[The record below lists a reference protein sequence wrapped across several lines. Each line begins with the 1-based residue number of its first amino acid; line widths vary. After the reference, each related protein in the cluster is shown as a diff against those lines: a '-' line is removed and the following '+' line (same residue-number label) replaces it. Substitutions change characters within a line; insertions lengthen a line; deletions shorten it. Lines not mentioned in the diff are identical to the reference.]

1 MQNLIFTKRPVLF
14 FFLSFAL
21 LSGFFACQKEALVET
36 NTPDFSVSGAATDR
50 SAGTIVDI
58 AVSNPDFSTLVA
70 AVLKTNLAGFLSKA
84 DLKATVFA
92 PNNAAFAALPAPFN
106 NAQNIGAITD
116 PGQIKFLAQVI
127 KYHVALGARTAT
139 QLTNGAYNTY
149 KTAATPN
156 DNSIYVGRS
165 IAGDVYINGVS
176 KVIAANIQAD
186 NGIIH
191 VIDKVLFFP
200 TQDVA
205 QIAIKNGNF
214 TALVA
219 ALRKTGLANVFTSPT
234 TNATVFA
241 PTDAAFA
248 ALPAPLNNAANIGSI
263 TDAATINTLRNVLL
277 YHVVG
282 ARVFSVD
289 LREGLAAPTLLAGKS
304 VKISL
309 AGGATVKGDANS
321 AASKIVLTD
330 LLARNGA
337 IHVIDQVLL
346 P

>member
-1 MQNLIFTKRPVLF
+1 MQNLIFTQRPALL

-21 LSGFFACQKEALVET
+21 FSVFFACKKDTLLET
-36 NTPDFSVSGAATDR
+36 ATPDSLIDNAVADR

-106 NAQNIGAITD
+106 NAQNINGITD

-127 KYHVALGARTAT
+127 KYHVAQGARTAA
-139 QLTNGAYNTY
+139 QLTNGDYSTY
-149 KTAATPN
+149 KTSATPN
-156 DNSIYVGRS
+156 DNAIFVGRTVS
-165 IAGDVYINGVS
+165 GDVYINGVS

-214 TALVA
+214 KALVA
-219 ALRKTGLANVFTSPT
+219 ALRKTGLTNVFLSPT
-234 TNATVFA
+234 TGATVFA

-263 TDAATINTLRNVLL
+263 TDAATINTLRSVLL

-289 LREGLAAPTLLAGKS
+289 LREGLAAPTLLSGKNL
-304 VKISL
+304 KISL
-309 AGGATVKGDANS
+309 AGGATVKGDGNS
-321 AASKIVLTD
+321 TASKIVLTD
-330 LLARNGA
+330 LLARNGV
-337 IHVIDQVLL
+337 IHVVDQVLL

>member
-1 MQNLIFTKRPVLF
+1 MQNLNFTQRPF
-14 FFLSFAL
+14 FFAL
-21 LSGFFACQKEALVET
+21 LFLALAAGFTACQKDALIDEAQPTAIENPV
-36 NTPDFSVSGAATDR
+36 VADR
-50 SAGTIVDI
+50 SNNTIVDI
-58 AVSNPDFSTLVA
+58 AVSNPDFSALVA
-70 AVLKTNLAGFLSKA
+70 AVVKTGLVDFLSRSN
-84 DLKATVFA
+84 LNATVFA

-106 NAQNIGAITD
+106 NAQNIGNISD
-116 PGQIKFLAQVI
+116 PLQIKTLGQILR
-127 KYHVALGARTAT
+127 YHVSPGAKTAA
-139 QLTNGAYNTY
+139 QLPNGPYKTY
-149 KTAATPN
+149 KTSATPN
-156 DNSIYVGRS
+156 DNWIYVGRNVP
-165 IAGDVYINGVS
+165 GDVYINGVS
-176 KVIAANIQAD
+176 KVIAANIQAS

-219 ALRKTGLANVFTSPT
+219 ALQKTGLVNIFSAPT
-234 TNATVFA
+234 TDATVFA

-248 ALPAPLNNAANIGSI
+248 ALPAPLNNAANIRSI

-282 ARVFSVD
+282 GRVFSVD
-289 LREGLAAPTLLAGKS
+289 LREGISVPTLLSGKN
-304 VKISL
+304 VNISL
-309 AGGATVKGDANS
+309 IGGPTVKGSGNS